1 MTKRSDRRADYR
13 HFPPEYGEAFRRKG
27 RLGPMTYADAKA
39 TTRELYRFRTYLMSA
54 IENDPADT
62 FAREMYDAARDVSL
76 SIENDTSDKMQWYV
90 LFRTNPVVAAMR
102 LATFDDATS
111 VAEARESAAPELDNL
126 PINTEGEA

>member
-13 HFPPEYGEAFRRKG
+13 HFPPEYGEAFRRRG

-76 SIENDTSDKMQWYV
+76 SIDSINNVEHFV
-90 LFRTNPVVAAMR
+90 VFRTNPVVAAMR
-102 LATFDDATS
+102 LATFDDAASDAAT
-111 VAEARESAAPELDNL
+111 VAEARESIGQEPL
-126 PINTEGEA
+126 TKEGEP